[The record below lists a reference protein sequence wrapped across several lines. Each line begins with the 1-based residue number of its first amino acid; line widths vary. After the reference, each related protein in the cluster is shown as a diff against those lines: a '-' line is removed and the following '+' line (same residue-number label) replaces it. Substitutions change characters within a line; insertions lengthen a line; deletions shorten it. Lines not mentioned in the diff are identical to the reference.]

1 MTDHKPTENEGEE
14 TLAEVT
20 SIFDA
25 FEPPPDIDP
34 NRFGPVPIVGEDEE
48 ALDGVDSDGAAGV
61 TVDDDVLMIDGAPF
75 SLGKAHSAPVAGDD
89 GSVEDLLPVDELIEL
104 DEPIELDQPIDLT
117 KDDEEILVETWGDAL
132 TEADGDTMRVADVL
146 PLSADEPQSK
156 STDLPHWTEP
166 ATGQVPPVVSN
177 GEDGAEVWQDL
188 NGPRWKGEGPDW
200 AEDDIADVL
209 AGDDSEELGEPLV
222 RIDDDD
228 LADAAPSAVGTRE
241 APVRPGLARP
251 KAPAAEPGE
260 RNIPVAIGVGLALAA
275 VALAAF
281 RLSGNLWALGL
292 ITVVA
297 VLASVEVFDA
307 MRRAGLHPA
316 TLLGI
321 TAAVSLPLATYSRG
335 EAAFPLLLGLTV
347 VFGALWYIVGADT
360 HRPALNLGLTFLGI
374 GWVGGL
380 ASFAALILLLPDGKS
395 MLVAAIIVTVASD
408 TFALAGGKA
417 FGSRPFHSAS
427 PNKTW
432 EGTVVGFVAAVA
444 AGAVVALLD
453 ISPFSIEFTDA
464 VYLGIVGGLLA
475 PLGDLTES
483 MIKRDLGVKD
493 MGQLLPGH
501 GGVLDRLDGL
511 LFVLPGTYYLA
522 LVLGLT

>member
-1 MTDHKPTENEGEE
+1 MTDNKSTENEGVGEE
-14 TLAEVT
+14 PLAEVT
-20 SIFDA
+20 SIFDS
-25 FEPPPDIDP
+25 FEAPPEIDP
-34 NRFGPVPIVGEDEE
+34 NRFGPVPIVGEDEDDDAE
-48 ALDGVDSDGAAGV
+48 TGV
-61 TVDDDVLMIDGAPF
+61 TVDDDVLMIDGAAF
-75 SLGKAHSAPVAGDD
+75 SLGKTHTAPADGD
-89 GSVEDLLPVDELIEL
+89 GSVDDLLPVQDLIEL
-104 DEPIELDQPIDLT
+104 DEPIELDQPINLIE
-117 KDDEEILVETWGDAL
+117 DDEEVLVETWGDAL
-132 TEADGDTMRVADVL
+132 AEADGDTMKVADVL
-146 PLSADEPQSK
+146 PLGADEPQSK
-156 STDLPHWTEP
+156 STELPHWTEP

-177 GEDGAEVWQDL
+177 GDDGGEVWQDL

-209 AGDDSEELGEPLV
+209 AGDDSESLGEPLV
-222 RIDDDD
+222 QIEDDE
-228 LADAAPSAVGTRE
+228 LVEAVPSAAGAPQRE
-241 APVRPGLARP
+241 APARP
-251 KAPAAEPGE
+251 RLGRPQPPAAEPGE
-260 RNIPVAIGVGLALAA
+260 RNIPVAIGVGIALAA

-292 ITVVA
+292 ITVAA
-297 VLASVEVFDA
+297 VVASVEVFDA

-321 TAAVSLPLATYSRG
+321 TAAVSLPLAAYSRG
-335 EAAFPLLLGLTV
+335 EAAYPLLLGLTV

-395 MLVAAIIVTVASD
+395 MLVAAIIITVASD

-453 ISPFSIEFTDA
+453 ISPFSISFTHA
-464 VYLGIVGGLLA
+464 IYLGVVGGLLA